1 MDVLGENHYL
11 ALNEANSRIASEIDA
26 VMTEE
31 QQHASS
37 GTCRQDPS
45 DLFTS
50 CSVCQTIKA
59 SKVKLHPIFIVAFD
73 NIDIRQERRQMTL
86 SAQNQ
91 DIHSVN
97 HEIIQNKVSGNSL
110 DAHHPKANHQDVPN
124 ITFLPDANDQSRQ
137 RLNYVI
143 LDSRVLV
150 TYFDC
155 RSL

>member
-37 GTCRQDPS
+37 GTCRQAPS

-97 HEIIQNKVSGNSL
+97 HEIIQNKVSENSL
-110 DAHHPKANHQDVPN
+110 DAQHPKANHQDVPN